1 MAKYINSV
9 IIEGNLC
16 RDVEM
21 KYSNSGTAIAD
32 LSIAYN
38 DNYKKGEEWVEQSY
52 FFDVSAF
59 RDTATA
65 CAPLTK
71 GTLVHVEGK
80 MTMDKW
86 KDSDGK
92 DRSKV
97 KIIAFKVEPM
107 ARNNAPN
114 GTRTGQ
120 GATQPVKATNPTT
133 PNNGRPST
141 VPFKNDIPGEDS
153 IPFSILVH

>member
-1 MAKYINSV
+1 VAKYINSV

-21 KYSNSGTAIAD
+21 KYSNSGTAIAG
-32 LSIAYN
+32 LSVSYN
-38 DNYKKGEEWVEQSY
+38 DNYKRGEEWVEQSY

-59 RDTATA
+59 KDTATA

-71 GTLVHVEGK
+71 GTLVHIEGK
-80 MTMDKW
+80 LTMDKW
-86 KDSDGK
+86 KDADGK

-107 ARNNAPN
+107 ARNNAPQ
-114 GTRTGQ
+114 GARTGQ
-120 GATQPVKATNPTT
+120 GSTQPAKPSSSTI
-133 PNNGRPST
+133 PNQGRPST
-141 VPFKNDIPGEDS
+141 VPFKDDIPGDD
-153 IPFSILVH
+153 IPF